1 VIIIHDSLNYLKTI
15 MKNKSSLLAILLFFT
30 LSISCTKTETDWYE
44 KVNLT
49 TATKVTKVNNWILSD
64 SLFNPEKLKK
74 EGQYLFIN
82 DLKSTK
88 VVTVFNINGTYKGNV
103 GIKGKGP
110 GEILSPFG
118 SLDFYNT
125 KVWVFDGTLN
135 KYVGFQQDSIASNDY
150 RPTENELFFDS
161 KTRFYELGWL
171 DSETIVG
178 LGVSEVN
185 NRLSFYNTNTK
196 QTTHKGTLPPLPKKD
211 IPVSIHKQSLM
222 ATLKVKPDKS
232 KIALANLYSD
242 LIEIYN
248 QDGSD
253 VVKIKTNLDF
263 LPKYEL
269 ANNGY
274 RVVMGQG
281 GDTKFGYIDM
291 CVSDTKIYALFSG
304 KTRDVSPFAFGTTI
318 HVFDWKGTLLNV
330 LELEK
335 KSIAIEIDTDDK
347 NLFVIEYG
355 NANVVQYKL

>member
-1 VIIIHDSLNYLKTI
+1 
-15 MKNKSSLLAILLFFT
+15 MKSKRNLLAILLSFVIV
-30 LSISCTKTETDWYE
+30 ISCTKTKADWYN

-49 TATKVTKVNNWILSD
+49 TTIKVNKATTLKLSD
-64 SLFNPEKLKK
+64 SLSNPEKLKK
-74 EGQYLFIN
+74 QSSKLFVIDSKSNKVIKAFTTN
-82 DLKSTK
+82 D
-88 VVTVFNINGTYKGNV
+88 TYIGSV

-118 SLDFYNT
+118 SLDFHND
-125 KVWVFDGTLN
+125 KIWIFDGTLN
-135 KYVGFQQDSIASNDY
+135 KYLGFQQDSIGSNDY

-161 KTRFYELGWL
+161 KVMFYELGWL
-171 DSETIVG
+171 DAETIVG
-178 LGVSEVN
+178 LDVSEAS
-185 NRLSFYNTNTK
+185 NRLLFYNVNTK
-196 QTTHKGTLPPLPKKD
+196 ETFNKGTLPPLPKKD
-211 IPVSIHKQSLM
+211 IPISIHKQSLM

-232 KIALANLYSD
+232 KIALANLYCD

-253 VVKIKTNLDF
+253 VVKVKTNLDF

-304 KTRDVSPFAFGTTI
+304 KTRDVSPFAFGKTI
-318 HVFDWKGTLLNV
+318 HVFDWEGTLLNV
-330 LELEK
+330 LELEEE
-335 KSIAIEIDTDDK
+335 SIAIEIDTDDK